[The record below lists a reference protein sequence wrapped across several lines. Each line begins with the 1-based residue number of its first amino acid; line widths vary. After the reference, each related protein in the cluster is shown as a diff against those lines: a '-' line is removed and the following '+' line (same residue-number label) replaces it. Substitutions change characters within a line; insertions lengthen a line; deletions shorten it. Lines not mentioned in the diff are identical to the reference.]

1 MTTERRAEIVA
12 ILEHSGLAFEEA
24 ARGVPEEH
32 AMRSPNPESWCA
44 LQIAEHVAVTEHG
57 MFRMVGMA
65 GNSEASVENPKRE
78 ASLAKMMLNRERA
91 ATAPERVLP
100 TGRFTSVGEALQRFS
115 DARAGTVQ
123 FARETELDLFG
134 LTVPHP
140 FLGPVNGYEF
150 LVTMAGH
157 SLRHVAQLQ
166 ELQRH
171 DLTTRHSAP
180 GTALPG

>member
-12 ILEHSGLAFEEA
+12 IPEHSGLAFEEA

-32 AMRSPNPESWCA
+32 ATWSPNPESWCA

-57 MFRMVGMA
+57 MFRMLGMA
-65 GNSEASVENPKRE
+65 GNSEASAENPKRE
-78 ASLAKMMLNRERA
+78 ASLAKMMLNRGR
-91 ATAPERVLP
+91 TAPAPGRVLP
-100 TGRFTSVGEALQRFS
+100 TGRFASVGEALQRFADS
-115 DARAGTVQ
+115 RARTVQ
-123 FARETELDLFG
+123 FAKGTDIDLFG
-134 LTVPHP
+134 LAVPHP
-140 FLGPVNGYEF
+140 FFGAVNGYEF

-171 DLTTRHSAP
+171 DLSTRRSAP
-180 GTALPG
+180 GTELPG